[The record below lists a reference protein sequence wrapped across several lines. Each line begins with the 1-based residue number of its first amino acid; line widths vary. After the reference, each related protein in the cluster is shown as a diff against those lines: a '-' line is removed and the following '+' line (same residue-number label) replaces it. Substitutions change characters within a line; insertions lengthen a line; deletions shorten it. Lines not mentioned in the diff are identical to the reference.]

1 MKVFVFIVISDKN
14 TVKEVTKYYTS
25 RRCKTSCTCI

>member
-14 TVKEVTKYYTS
+14 TVKEVAKYYTL
-25 RRCKTSCTCI
+25 RRC